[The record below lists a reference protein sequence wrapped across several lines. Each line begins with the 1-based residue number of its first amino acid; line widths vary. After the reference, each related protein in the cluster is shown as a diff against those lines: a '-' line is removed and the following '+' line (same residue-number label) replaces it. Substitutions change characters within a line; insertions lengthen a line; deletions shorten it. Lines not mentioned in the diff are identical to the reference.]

1 MKKIVSLILA
11 ALFLSACATYTS
23 MPFQVGQASLPC
35 EAFEA
40 RPSILS
46 TVAGAICFDQ
56 AGKPIGMIGGTGT
69 SQAGLAAELIQ
80 AGSIVGAGAI
90 IGQSYKAG
98 LKGLGNAAKALVS
111 PMPPVEP

>member
-1 MKKIVSLILA
+1 MKIISLL
-11 ALFLSACATYTS
+11 LVLLLSGCASYTS

-69 SQAGLAAELIQ
+69 SQAGLATELIQ
-80 AGSIVGAGAI
+80 AGSIIGAGAI

-98 LKGLGNAAKALVS
+98 LQGLSKAAQALVS
-111 PMPPVEP
+111 PMPPVGP